1 MSRRQVL
8 AGAGGTGLLAATASP
23 AKAAART
30 RRARAGAADG
40 TPEQIHLTW
49 SENPATGVVV
59 SWASPG
65 QATRPRVRIGQRV
78 IPAESRPYTD
88 GINGETVWTYHAR
101 VSGLRPGATYAYA
114 VTADNDSNAADPFSA
129 TFRTAP
135 QGRAAF
141 RFTSFGDLATPNT
154 SWVLSYGQSAY
165 AVEAV
170 ESFQPLFHLLNGDLC
185 YADLN
190 PTVQPE
196 VWRDFGNNN
205 QTSAANRPWMPCPG
219 NHEVEFN
226 NGPQG
231 FTSYLTRYTLPDNR
245 VPGFGGR
252 WYSFRVGSVLF
263 VSLDA
268 DDVVYQDAGAFV
280 AGPAAL
286 TPVASTGHPP
296 IEPGTSFYLRGYSG
310 GAQTAWLER
319 TLAAGRRDESVDWII
334 VQMHQC
340 AASSSATGNGSDL
353 GIRQEWLPLFDRYQ
367 VDLVLNGHDHDYERS
382 FPVRGA
388 DANAGHE
395 VATGAVVNTLRP
407 HPVTTTDSGVFDTS
421 QGTVHLILGCGGT
434 DAPLDEYGTD
444 TADGQR
450 QAKVFTRANRPALTS
465 TPGRLRALGGRRGGG
480 RYLVGPARHLH
491 RVRDRGLRRRP
502 GPRRLRGRRPAQHQ
516 GHPLSRGRRGPGQPW
531 HRRQGRTDPGLHRV
545 RDVPACAPQ
554 ALTAAGRY
562 RVAELGIPRDTV
574 ISMDVLVIG
583 AGVSGL
589 TTAICLAEAGLGVTI
604 RTAALPGQT
613 TSVAAGAVWGLTRV
627 GPPDRIVDWGR
638 AGLEALSKLAA
649 EPGTGVRMAAGKE
662 ISRAPL
668 EAHDWTGLVTG
679 LRPCEKSANCPMV
692 SPKAG
697 TTPPRWPPCPS
708 TWTT

>member
-231 FTSYLTRYTLPDNR
+231 FTSYLSRYTLPDNR

-388 DANAGHE
+388 DADAGHE

-444 TADGQR
+444 AADGSSFPGGRPPAPQR
-450 QAKVFTRANRPALTS
+450 RPRCSPGPTGPPSPRRRASTRARRPTRWRTPSGRPGATPPPDTGSRSSTS
-465 TPGRLRALGGRRGGG
+465 TRPQKAPTPAASPASRSPTITRSARTRSTLAPASRAHRPRTTPSSRRSGWCALARRRG
-480 RYLVGPARHLH
+480 
-491 RVRDRGLRRRP
+491 
-502 GPRRLRGRRPAQHQ
+502 
-516 GHPLSRGRRGPGQPW
+516 
-531 HRRQGRTDPGLHRV
+531 
-545 RDVPACAPQ
+545 
-554 ALTAAGRY
+554 
-562 RVAELGIPRDTV
+562 
-574 ISMDVLVIG
+574 
-583 AGVSGL
+583 
-589 TTAICLAEAGLGVTI
+589 
-604 RTAALPGQT
+604 LPG
-613 TSVAAGAVWGLTRV
+613 A
-627 GPPDRIVDWGR
+627 R
-638 AGLEALSKLAA
+638 AS
-649 EPGTGVRMAAGKE
+649 RE
-662 ISRAPL
+662 IRSFL
-668 EAHDWTGLVTG
+668 WTF
-679 LRPCEKSANCPMV
+679 S
-692 SPKAG
+692 
-697 TTPPRWPPCPS
+697 
-708 TWTT
+708 

>member
-1 MSRRQVL
+1 VL
-8 AGAGGTGLLAATASP
+8 AAGGTGLLAATAS
-23 AKAAART
+23 ATRAAART
-30 RRARAGAADG
+30 RKGRAAAGAG

-49 SENPATGVVV
+49 GEHPATGVVV

-65 QATRPRVRIGQRV
+65 PASRPRVRIGQRV
-78 IPAESRPYTD
+78 IPAEPRQYSD
-88 GINGETVWTYHAR
+88 GLNGETVWTYHAR
-101 VSGLRPGATYAYA
+101 VGALRPGATYAYV

-135 QGRAAF
+135 QGRVPF

-154 SWVLSYGQSAY
+154 AWVLSYGQSEY

-190 PTVQPE
+190 PADQPE

-219 NHEVEFN
+219 NHEVEFD

-231 FTSYLTRYTLPDNR
+231 FTSYLTRYTLPDNH

-252 WYSFRVGSVLF
+252 WYCFRVGSVLF

-268 DDVVYQDAGAFV
+268 DDVVYQDAGPLV

-286 TPVASTGHPP
+286 VPATSTGHPA
-296 IEPGTSFYLRGYSG
+296 IAPGTSFYIRDYSG

-340 AASSSATGNGSDL
+340 ACSSSATGNGSDL
-353 GIRQEWLPLFDRYQ
+353 GIRQAWLPLFDRYQ

-388 DANAGHE
+388 DAGAGHE

-407 HPVTTTDSGVFDTS
+407 HPVTTTDNGVFDTS

-434 DAPLDEYGTD
+434 DANLDDYGT
-444 TADGQR
+444 DGQR
-450 QAKVFTRANRPALTS
+450 QAKVFTTANRPVPTS
-465 TPGRLRALGGRRGGG
+465 VPDVFTRAAADAVEDATWSAKRDTATGYGIAVFDVNPDPEGFSGHTSITVTQYHAVGADPVNPATGAKGAPTPDYTEFETFTLLR
-480 RYLVGPARHLH
+480 
-491 RVRDRGLRRRP
+491 
-502 GPRRLRGRRPAQHQ
+502 PRR
-516 GHPLSRGRRGPGQPW
+516 S
-531 HRRQGRTDPGLHRV
+531 
-545 RDVPACAPQ
+545 
-554 ALTAAGRY
+554 
-562 RVAELGIPRDTV
+562 EPR
-574 ISMDVLVIG
+574 
-583 AGVSGL
+583 
-589 TTAICLAEAGLGVTI
+589 
-604 RTAALPGQT
+604 
-613 TSVAAGAVWGLTRV
+613 
-627 GPPDRIVDWGR
+627 
-638 AGLEALSKLAA
+638 
-649 EPGTGVRMAAGKE
+649 
-662 ISRAPL
+662 
-668 EAHDWTGLVTG
+668 
-679 LRPCEKSANCPMV
+679 
-692 SPKAG
+692 
-697 TTPPRWPPCPS
+697 
-708 TWTT
+708 